1 MKEKSDDIY
10 RTNCINYGPIRYYR
24 RRGKAP
30 TLLTG
35 RRSKSEPI
43 DGMNEEERIKRE
55 LVRQRKR
62 FLSRKLK
69 EKRDNIEK
77 ELLEQV
83 KQLQQYHFQLQSEV
97 KQLMSYKEHL
107 CNRSEEIKEDPLS
120 KLINEDDVPLFFEK
134 SSSYLI
140 RNYTLELSS
149 IEDFISIYCL

>member
-1 MKEKSDDIY
+1 MKENSDDID
-10 RTNCINYGPIRYYR
+10 RNNCVNYGPIRYYR

-43 DGMNEEERIKRE
+43 DGISEEEYIRRE
-55 LVRQRKR
+55 LDRQRKR

-83 KQLQQYHFQLQSEV
+83 KQLQQDHFHLQSEV
-97 KQLMSYKEHL
+97 KQLISYKEHL
-107 CNRSEEIKEDPLS
+107 RNKLEEVKEDPLT

-134 SSSYLI
+134 SSIHL
-140 RNYTLELSS
+140 NYTLELSS
-149 IEDFISIYCL
+149 REDFISIYCL